1 MIADNFNKQLTTVI
15 PHKSTKTVRK
25 VNRNIRKNRTEDN
38 EEITEEQVY
47 KAIKQAKASRALGPD
62 NIATIHLKH
71 LGPFGIKYLTT
82 IFNISL
88 TTSNIPDIWKSS
100 NIIPLLKPGKPAE
113 ESTSYRPVSLL
124 CPAIKIMERVL
135 LPTLTT
141 HLPIPDIQHGFR
153 SKHSTVT
160 ALHEFVES
168 VAGGFNEKKPANRTL
183 LVQIDLSK
191 AFDMV
196 SHEKLLKDINT
207 TTLPEG
213 LKRWL
218 SSYLH
223 GRQSKVN
230 FRNETSK
237 SKNVRRGVPQGA
249 VTSPILFNFYLSNLP
264 KIPKGIHLIQYAD
277 DISIYTLGTNVKTL
291 STKINKFM
299 TTMANFLEERELII
313 SPEKSTV
320 TWIIPATAEANL
332 HPSID
337 IKGKEIKLDKKPQT
351 LRSLFRH
358 NVLFRCSHKRDNH
371 KD

>member
-1 MIADNFNKQLTTVI
+1 
-15 PHKSTKTVRK
+15 
-25 VNRNIRKNRTEDN
+25 
-38 EEITEEQVY
+38 
-47 KAIKQAKASRALGPD
+47 
-62 NIATIHLKH
+62 
-71 LGPFGIKYLTT
+71 
-82 IFNISL
+82 
-88 TTSNIPDIWKSS
+88 
-100 NIIPLLKPGKPAE
+100 
-113 ESTSYRPVSLL
+113 
-124 CPAIKIMERVL
+124 MERVL

-223 GRQSKVN
+223 GRQSRVN

-320 TWIIPATAEANL
+320 TWFTPAIAEANL
-332 HPSID
+332 HPSIN
-337 IKGKEIKLDKKPQT
+337 IKGKEIKLDENPKLLGVTFVTMFCFGAHIKET
-351 LRSLFRH
+351 IT
-358 NVLFRCSHKRDNH
+358 
-371 KD
+371 

>member
-223 GRQSKVN
+223 GRQSRVN

-291 STKINKFM
+291 STKINKF
-299 TTMANFLEERELII
+299 
-313 SPEKSTV
+313 
-320 TWIIPATAEANL
+320 
-332 HPSID
+332 
-337 IKGKEIKLDKKPQT
+337 
-351 LRSLFRH
+351 
-358 NVLFRCSHKRDNH
+358 
-371 KD
+371 